1 MIKSTKLLIGLLKTP
16 KAIVSKTTC
25 MLVQQKHYQV
35 KHYRKKSK
43 NNCHTILIFGGF
55 SVYGYKDVR
64 LNNLAKSLAGANYR
78 VLIIALPDIEKLTIS
93 TSTITD
99 IKQIINSICEDY
111 YFSSGGKVS
120 ILAPS
125 FSAGLVLAA
134 CADPK
139 LKDKVKAICCIGTF
153 ATINTTFDYILQES
167 CTDDYARNIILK
179 NLLPYSKFK
188 NSTEYLNLVE
198 TAIFD
203 NGFKRNQP
211 ELQQVLRT
219 VTEPVANQWSNWNSD
234 KQYRLKFVEEV
245 FNSNERIATWKQ
257 AFNIID
263 IIHHISMP
271 IVFIHGNNDDVIPKN
286 ESILLHQK
294 RVAFKLPSFLCITN
308 VISHGD
314 QVRKSIN
321 AKEFINITKAFTY
334 FFKYAK

>member
-1 MIKSTKLLIGLLKTP
+1 
-16 KAIVSKTTC
+16 

-55 SVYGYKDVR
+55 SVYGYKDIR

-78 VLIIALPDIEKLTIS
+78 VLIIALPDIEKLIISTTTIS
-93 TSTITD
+93 D

-111 YFSSGGKVS
+111 YFSSGGTVS

-153 ATINTTFDYILQES
+153 ASINTTFEYILQDT

-179 NLLPYSKFK
+179 NLLPYSKYK
-188 NSTEYLNLVE
+188 NNLEYQHLVE
-198 TAIFD
+198 TAIYD
-203 NGFKRNQP
+203 NGFKRIQP
-211 ELQQVLRT
+211 ELQDVLRT
-219 VTEPVANQWSNWNSD
+219 VPEPIANQWNNWVSD
-234 KQYRLKFVEEV
+234 KQYRLKFIDEV
-245 FNSNERIATWKQ
+245 FNNNEQVAAWKQ
-257 AFNIID
+257 TFNIID
-263 IIHHISMP
+263 IIHKISMP
-271 IVFIHGNNDDVIPKN
+271 IVFIHGNEDDVIPKN

-294 RVAFKLPSFLCITN
+294 RVENHLPSFLCITN